1 VNEAHDHIPP
11 EKDTA
16 GGSSHRPD
24 TQQLSSSLADLARLP
39 SDTTGLRPTLTHIA
53 ELAVTAIPGAEGAGV
68 TLQGGAGEPETIV
81 ASTPFVADV
90 DAIQYGMGEGPCIS
104 AAAQRIT
111 VRSGHLGD
119 ESQWP
124 NFGSRASEIGVHSV
138 LSLPLLLADD
148 ALGVVGAINVYARP
162 RNAFNDRAQE
172 LGEIFAH
179 SAAVAVRTAQILD
192 HSRRLAARVQQA
204 LPRQA
209 VIDQA
214 VGILVA
220 RHGSTPDAAFA
231 QLSATSMR
239 TRTSLL
245 QTAQR
250 LLDETAPGGDASAS
264 PTT

>member
-1 VNEAHDHIPP
+1 MNEAHDHIKPV
-11 EKDTA
+11 EDTA
-16 GGSSHRPD
+16 GGPGHRPD
-24 TQQLSSSLADLARLP
+24 TQQLSSSLAALARLP
-39 SDTTGLRPTLTHIA
+39 SGTAGLAPTLTHIA
-53 ELAVTAIPGAEGAGV
+53 ELAVAAIPGAEGAGV
-68 TLQGGAGEPETIV
+68 TLQGGTGHPETIV

-111 VRSGHLGD
+111 VRSGHLGT

-162 RNAFNDRAQE
+162 RDAFDDRAQE

-179 SAAVAVRTAQILD
+179 GAAVAVRNAQILD
-192 HSRRLAARVQQA
+192 QSRHLASTVQQA

-209 VIDQA
+209 VIDRA
-214 VGILVA
+214 VGVLVA
-220 RHGSTPDAAFA
+220 RHGGTPAAA
-231 QLSATSMR
+231 LKALTTTSER
-239 TRTSLL
+239 THSSLV